1 MDNNYDYIGYIGT
14 FFISINLI
22 PQIYHI
28 YKIKDVKSIS
38 VISYVFNLFSS
49 IFMIIYG
56 YLINK
61 TPILISNGTIFIC
74 SIIMLFLKYIYREN
88 T

>member
-28 YKIKDVKSIS
+28 YRIKDVKSIS
-38 VISYVFNLFSS
+38 VISYIMNLISS
-49 IFMIIYG
+49 IFMITYG
-56 YLINK
+56 IFINK
-61 TPILISNGTIFIC
+61 FPIIISNGMIFIC

-88 T
+88 P

>member
-1 MDNNYDYIGYIGT
+1 MDINYDYIGYIGT

-38 VISYVFNLFSS
+38 IISYIFNLISS
-49 IFMIIYG
+49 VFMISYG
-56 YLINK
+56 YLIDK
-61 TPILISNGTIFIC
+61 TPIIISNGMIFIC
-74 SIIMLFLKYIYREN
+74 SVIMLFLKYTYRDIS
-88 T
+88 